1 MESRT
6 SDEFRSVVEGVLERF
21 AFLLAEAD
29 AAGAPGP
36 EWGKRGG
43 EYLHVS
49 IAFSGPSEGVVN
61 LIAPDGLCRQLAA
74 NVLGGEPEEMTGEQA
89 GDALKELANVICGE
103 LIERLFGTDAVFHLT
118 IPTLIRVDEG
128 KWRELMADPAVL
140 RLVVEDSV
148 LVASLTL
155 VGE

>member
-1 MESRT
+1 METKT
-6 SDEFRSVVEGVLERF
+6 SDLFRNVVEGVLERF
-21 AFLLAEAD
+21 AFILAEAD
-29 AAGAPGP
+29 SEGAPGA

-49 IAFSGPSEGVVN
+49 IAFTGLSEGVVN
-61 LIAPDGLCRQLAA
+61 LTAPDGLCRQLAA
-74 NVLGGEPEEMTGEQA
+74 NVLGGEPDEMTGEQA

-103 LIERLFGTDAVFHLT
+103 LIERLFGTDSVFQLT
-118 IPTLIRVDEG
+118 IPNLIRVDEG

-148 LVASLTL
+148 LVASLML
-155 VGE
+155 VRE